1 MTTTDRTIT
10 TDDGARLAVTLHH
23 PETPAPDGP
32 LVVLVHGWA
41 ASRTIWHAV
50 AQQLTAAGHT
60 VAAYDQRGHAA
71 STTGEQPLSIARLGQ
86 DLATVVD
93 TLSPERPVV
102 VAGHSGGGYA
112 ALAYAAHL
120 HTTTPDA
127 APQRLAAL
135 LLASTAA
142 HDQVTPAGEIR
153 MMGSQLFTR
162 ALRVPWL
169 GRQLLSK
176 THAPTAAHATR
187 EQNRQLFANTP
198 PAIRA
203 AYFGATHDMD
213 LRPQLARIT
222 TPTAVLTGTQDKI
235 VNPNHSHHLT
245 QALPDTQL
253 HTIPRSGHNLPLESP
268 ERITHHITGL
278 IARTAGYPRS

>member
-1 MTTTDRTIT
+1 MITTDRTIT
-10 TDDGARLAVTLHH
+10 TDDGARLAVTLHR
-23 PETPAPDGP
+23 PETPVPDSP

-41 ASRTIWHAV
+41 ASRTVWHAV
-50 AQQLTAAGHT
+50 ARQLAAAGHT

-71 STTGEQPLSIARLGQ
+71 STAGEQPLSIARLGQ

-93 TLSPERPVV
+93 TLSPDRPVV

-120 HTTTPDA
+120 HAATPDA
-127 APQRLAAL
+127 APRRLAAL
-135 LLASTAA
+135 LLASTAS

-169 GRQLLSK
+169 GRQLLGK
-176 THAPTAAHATR
+176 TLAPTATLATR

-198 PAIRA
+198 PAVRA

-213 LRPQLARIT
+213 LRPQLAAIT
-222 TPTAVLTGTQDKI
+222 APTTVLTGTQDKI
-235 VNPNHSHHLT
+235 VNPNHSHHLAR
-245 QALPDTQL
+245 ALPDTQL
-253 HTIPRSGHNLPLESP
+253 DTIPGSGHNLPLESP
-268 ERITHHITGL
+268 ERLTHHISAL
-278 IARTAGYPRS
+278 IARVGGYPRS